1 MFCITMFCESRNRGT
16 ILMNCEDGKGHV
28 IWSKDV
34 VDCCAPSKVECLGF
48 PYVSLCFHVDIHV
61 GPQGMERNCF
71 PRTSYSSWTAHGRIG
86 QEGLSSRSSVITS
99 RGQQEGIFR
108 KWMQHNVT
116 MFGPPF
122 WWTDTIVDYSRLFS
136 LFVAEK
142 KNSPCGWYFKSLGPT
157 VTLSKITDGNEGQC
171 RCTFLLF

>member
-1 MFCITMFCESRNRGT
+1 MFCITIFCESRNRGT
-16 ILMNCEDGKGHV
+16 ILMNCDDGKRHL

-108 KWMQHNVT
+108 KWMQHDVT
-116 MFGPPF
+116 MFGLPF

-136 LFVAEK
+136 LFVAEN
-142 KNSPCGWYFKSLGPT
+142 NSLCGWYFKSLGP
-157 VTLSKITDGNEGQC
+157 SKVTDGNGGQC
-171 RCTFLLF
+171 SCTFLLF

>member
-1 MFCITMFCESRNRGT
+1 
-16 ILMNCEDGKGHV
+16 MNCDDGKRHI

-34 VDCCAPSKVECLGF
+34 VDSCAPSKVECLGF
-48 PYVSLCFHVDIHV
+48 PYASLCFHVDIHV

-122 WWTDTIVDYSRLFS
+122 
-136 LFVAEK
+136 
-142 KNSPCGWYFKSLGPT
+142 
-157 VTLSKITDGNEGQC
+157 
-171 RCTFLLF
+171 